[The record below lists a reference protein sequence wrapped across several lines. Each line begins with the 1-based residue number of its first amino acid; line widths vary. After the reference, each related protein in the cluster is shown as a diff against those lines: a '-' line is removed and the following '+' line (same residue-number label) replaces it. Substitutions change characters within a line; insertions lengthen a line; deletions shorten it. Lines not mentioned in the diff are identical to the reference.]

1 MEGKRLTFIEHLE
14 ELRIGIIKSLGCI
27 IIASILA
34 YTFTDKIFA
43 NLTRPLGGTLVFI
56 APQEAFVTNIKI
68 ALFMGFY
75 FSLPFI
81 LYQLWRFI
89 AQGLHK
95 GEMGHVSLL
104 AFLSFLFF
112 IIGSCFGYFV
122 IVPVAVKFLLGF
134 GKGFAVPMISVDKY
148 VSFVTVLTFVFGLA
162 FELPIAILLFSKA
175 GIVTPQYLS
184 ANRRYAVVIIFIVA
198 AIFTPP
204 DVVSQCLLAV
214 PLLALYELSIIL
226 TRLLSR

>member
-1 MEGKRLTFIEHLE
+1 
-14 ELRIGIIKSLGCI
+14 
-27 IIASILA
+27 
-34 YTFTDKIFA
+34 
-43 NLTRPLGGTLVFI
+43 
-56 APQEAFVTNIKI
+56 
-68 ALFMGFY
+68 
-75 FSLPFI
+75 
-81 LYQLWRFI
+81 
-89 AQGLHK
+89 
-95 GEMGHVSLL
+95 
-104 AFLSFLFF
+104 
-112 IIGSCFGYFV
+112 
-122 IVPVAVKFLLGF
+122 VPVAVKFLLGF